1 MRLRILKP
9 VKAKDGRLIQF
20 EFVSNIYMVGDE
32 KVIQYRDINKH
43 NEVEKALRSAR
54 LRVMRDPLAILSHS
68 QAHV

>member
-1 MRLRILKP
+1 LPLKT
-9 VKAKDGRLIQF
+9 KNGRLIQV
-20 EFVSNIYMVGDE
+20 EFVSNIYMVSDE
-32 KVIQYRDINKH
+32 KVIQYNIRDINKH